1 VAGAACAALAFG
13 LVLVE
18 IFFRLMYF
26 SRRWRFSALL
36 YCLLI
41 KALYFVN
48 PLRLFGDI
56 MIFRWCPFNI
66 YLGMALILAFSGGC
80 RSTPEKK
87 ALSVLRLHLEVNRDA
102 TNRSSQVPIYRE
114 KPVQVNV
121 EKGPFISEGL
131 VKEARVI
138 DTVGGFAIRVQFER
152 RGTWLLEQYTG
163 SNRGKRIAVY
173 GEFFDPPGSKTN
185 VTRWLAAPVITRL
198 ISDGVFTFTPDAT
211 RDESVLLVLGLNN
224 IAKKNDEE
232 LKW

>member
-1 VAGAACAALAFG
+1 MAFDLALVA
-13 LVLVE
+13 

-26 SRRWRFSALL
+26 LRRWLFSALL
-36 YCLLI
+36 NCLLI

-48 PLRLFGDI
+48 PLRLFDDI

-66 YLGMALILAFSGGC
+66 YLGVTLILALTGGC

-87 ALSVLRLHLEVNRDA
+87 ALSVIRLHLEMNRDA
-102 TNRSSQVPIYRE
+102 ADRSFQVPIYRE

-121 EKGPFISEGL
+121 EKAPFISEGL

-138 DTVGGFAIRVQFER
+138 DNVGGFAIRVEFER
-152 RGTWLLEQYTG
+152 RGSWLLEQYTA
-163 SNRGKRIAVY
+163 SNQGKRIAIY

-185 VTRWLAAPVITRL
+185 VTRWLAAPVITRR
-198 ISDGVFTFTPDAT
+198 IGDGVLIFTPDAS
-211 RDESVLLVLGLNN
+211 RDEAILLVLGLNN
-224 IAKKNDEE
+224 IAKKNDDQ

>member
-1 VAGAACAALAFG
+1 
-13 LVLVE
+13 
-18 IFFRLMYF
+18 MYF
-26 SRRWRFSALL
+26 CRRCRFSALL

-48 PLRLFGDI
+48 PLRLFDGI

-66 YLGMALILAFSGGC
+66 YLGMALILGFCAGC

-87 ALSVLRLHLEVNRDA
+87 ALSVIRLHLEINRDG
-102 TNRSSQVPIYRE
+102 TQRSFAVPIYRE

-121 EKGPFISEGL
+121 EKSPFIAEGL

-163 SNRGKRIAVY
+163 SNQGKRIAVY

-185 VTRWLAAPVITRL
+185 VTRWLAAPVITRR
-198 ISDGVFTFTPDAT
+198 IGDGVLIFTPDAT
-211 RDESVLLVLGLNN
+211 RDESILLVQGLNN
-224 IAKKNDEE
+224 IAKKNDDE